1 MSSKLSSLLVQYGIV
16 TVKRM
21 EEAFQRQVIFGGS
34 LDTILLEM
42 NVVDEPT
49 LLRYLYATSGIPP
62 ADLTTVDF
70 SRAQEQTRI
79 FPQKLA
85 EKYLI
90 VPINATPESL
100 HVLVTDP
107 PDRGRL
113 DEIGFMLGLTI
124 IPGVVPEFRL
134 YESLE
139 QIYGVKMPLRYAG
152 LVKRLGKPAQ
162 PILPV
167 DQEGAAPEAFPIAA
181 EGAPAEIPAEAPVVD
196 PAQPTPDTAEAVD
209 FQALDGKFDES
220 WDNPFAGGRAETLV
234 GMPITAGQLPPMRP
248 AVVPEPDVQSIA
260 GDRQPTETQGRI
272 TTLPHA
278 FAPMA
283 QTAAGEIGG
292 TPAEPMSVPEP
303 SAERSSQT
311 AAGEIDLS
319 PRAESDTEHETTP
332 SAKKTA
338 LGMPAF
344 DIPDLPE
351 PGFGWTSNQAPM
363 PVPALEPE
371 PVSAPEPVPTSEPEP
386 PPESEP
392 EPLSESEPEPLS
404 EPEPEPLSE
413 PEPEPLPAPE
423 PVPLQI
429 LDSEDLDE
437 EEETP
442 FDASPLTFD
451 EAVARL
457 SLATER
463 NDIFA
468 VLLRSVAGYFE
479 YVSVFTVFGDQA
491 VGRLSTRNGVADAT
505 RIAEVSVPLTLPSIF
520 RSTLDSKGYYF
531 GPIYDEG
538 INFGLLAEMDRP
550 VPASAFIMPVLIRNR
565 VVCFLYADH
574 GLRPVDPALPE
585 SLVFI
590 SYQISQAFQRLI
602 LKAKQAQYS
611 SASLARDKDGKLASK
626 IAALDH
632 AVSPASEKWQAP
644 PVVSGPVTV
653 RAPQQD
659 GALVEQPEAQSPPKP
674 DWATHKVQ
682 PAFPDLSV
690 EPRPEQ
696 RSEPRTLSGSSA
708 PPPVEDLPPKEVVA
722 VPGEAERGIT
732 SVGYYSL
739 TDSGIQDDT
748 NEANGGAFDSSVH
761 AAAAGELVTGSDAT
775 PTTPTSGESP
785 VQLDSARKTASAD
798 AEGARTEDI
807 WSLIDDL
814 EKGGEVG
821 DLAGAALQSLGEPAL
836 KLVAFRFP
844 GRLAQ
849 ERMGQHGKLPQPSAH
864 GPLINFMVRMREQ
877 GVPYLVELMGSENP
891 EVRYYATFI
900 FSELHAPEVLHVLL
914 DRIFDSAP
922 PVRRVATEVLKAYW
936 QDHELRP
943 VLEHLRAE
951 LVGPVPFRRR
961 CAAEVLG
968 ALRDIHGVP
977 RLIELAADRDTDT
990 AEAAQR
996 ALLLITK
1003 QAFGD
1008 SRRRWRSW
1016 WEKSKDRHRVQWLID
1031 ALGHK
1036 ESECRFLASQ
1046 ELHQLTGETLGYRFD
1061 QDKRDREEA
1070 LARWLQWWKSKGKS
1084 RFS

>member
-62 ADLTTVDF
+62 ADLTAVNFDC
-70 SRAQEQTRI
+70 AGEQTKI

-90 VPINATPESL
+90 VPVNATPDSL

-167 DQEGAAPEAFPIAA
+167 DQEGAAPEAFPVTDDDPPGKPLADAQVHDIA
-181 EGAPAEIPAEAPVVD
+181 
-196 PAQPTPDTAEAVD
+196 QTQPDTEEASEIQSLGHDVANSEWGD
-209 FQALDGKFDES
+209 
-220 WDNPFAGGRAETLV
+220 PFAGAKAETLV
-234 GMPITAGQLPPMRP
+234 GMPITPSEPPP
-248 AVVPEPDVQSIA
+248 AQPDEAPPPEPRPPT
-260 GDRQPTETQGRI
+260 GDRTPEEPFGRS
-272 TTLPHA
+272 TTLPHS

-292 TPAEPMSVPEP
+292 TPSEPMPVPEP
-303 SAERSSQT
+303 SAERSTQT
-311 AAGEIDLS
+311 AAGEIDLTRQADS
-319 PRAESDTEHETTP
+319 DTGRRAEP
-332 SAKKTA
+332 SAKQTA

-344 DIPDLPE
+344 DTPDLPTPELE
-351 PGFGWTSNQAPM
+351 PGLTTEAVPDTTPM
-363 PVPALEPE
+363 PEPE
-371 PVSAPEPVPTSEPEP
+371 PT
-386 PPESEP
+386 PESEP
-392 EPLSESEPEPLS
+392 VPESKPAT
-404 EPEPEPLSE
+404 EPEPEAGE
-413 PEPEPLPAPE
+413 AQETDGAPE
-423 PVPLQI
+423 A
-429 LDSEDLDE
+429 
-437 EEETP
+437 P
-442 FDASPLTFD
+442 FDATPLSFD
-451 EAVARL
+451 DAVARL
-457 SLATER
+457 GETTER
-463 NDIFA
+463 NEIFA
-468 VLLRSVAGYFE
+468 ILLRAVAGYFE

-491 VGRLSTRNGVADAT
+491 VGRLSTREGIADDT
-505 RIAEVSVPLTLPSIF
+505 RIAEVSIPLTLPSIF

-565 VVCFLYADH
+565 VVCFLYADD
-574 GLRPVDPALPE
+574 GLRSVDPALPE

-602 LKAKQAQYS
+602 LKAKHAQYS
-611 SASLARDKDGKLASK
+611 SASQAHNKQGKLPPK
-626 IAALDH
+626 
-632 AVSPASEKWQAP
+632 VSTMGLSAASEGDAWQAP
-644 PVVSGPVTV
+644 PVTSGPFTV
-653 RAPQQD
+653 RAPQKD
-659 GALVEQPEAQSPPKP
+659 GALVEQPEEQPPARP
-674 DWATHKVQ
+674 DWAVHKVQ
-682 PAFPDLSV
+682 PAFPDLPV
-690 EPRPEQ
+690 DHRP
-696 RSEPRTLSGSSA
+696 EPRTVSTATQDPA
-708 PPPVEDLPPKEVVA
+708 PTDEPSPKQVA
-722 VPGEAERGIT
+722 EPLGEPGRAIT

-748 NEANGGAFDSSVH
+748 NDANSGALDSS
-761 AAAAGELVTGSDAT
+761 AGDAAAGELVTGSDAT
-775 PTTPTSGESP
+775 PSDLTGGESP
-785 VQLDSARKTASAD
+785 VKVDAAGGIETA
-798 AEGARTEDI
+798 ERGGPRTEDI
-807 WSLIDDL
+807 WSFIDDL

-821 DLAGAALQSLGEPAL
+821 DLAGAALQSMGEPAL

-849 ERMGQHGKLPQPSAH
+849 ERMGQHGNLSQPSAH
-864 GPLINFMVRMREQ
+864 GPLIHFMVRMREQ
-877 GVPYLVELMGSENP
+877 GVPYLIELMGSENP

-900 FSELHAPEVLHVLL
+900 FSELHAPEVLQVLL
-914 DRIFDSAP
+914 DRVFDSAP
-922 PVRRVATEVLKAYW
+922 PVRRVATEVLKAYR
-936 QDHELRP
+936 QDQELQP

-968 ALRDIHGVP
+968 ALRDTHGAP

-1008 SRRRWRSW
+1008 SRRRWRTW
-1016 WEKSKDRHRVQWLID
+1016 WEKSKDQHRVLWLIY

-1070 LARWLQWWKSKGKS
+1070 LKRWLQWWKSKGQD
-1084 RFS
+1084 RFLK

>member
-42 NVVDEPT
+42 NVLDEPT

-70 SRAQEQTRI
+70 SRAQEQTKI

-90 VPINATPESL
+90 VPVNATPESL

-152 LVKRLGKPAQ
+152 LVKRLGKPEQ

-167 DQEGAAPEAFPIAA
+167 DQEGAAPEAFPGTTA
-181 EGAPAEIPAEAPVVD
+181 EDSAQASPASPDETPAEAQPQPVATDAGEAEPV
-196 PAQPTPDTAEAVD
+196 QPTYSDSE
-209 FQALDGKFDES
+209 
-220 WDNPFAGGRAETLV
+220 WDDPFAGAKAETLV
-234 GMPITAGQLPPMRP
+234 GMPVTPGDLPPEQP
-248 AVVPEPDVQSIA
+248 LEVPPPEDRSAA
-260 GDRQPTETQGRI
+260 GDTAPVEPHGRA
-272 TTLPHA
+272 TTLPHG

-292 TPAEPMSVPEP
+292 TPVEAVALPEP
-303 SAERSSQT
+303 SAERSTQT
-311 AAGEIDLS
+311 AAGEIDAS
-319 PRAESDTEHETTP
+319 QQSQDVTGRAATP

-344 DIPDLPE
+344 DGPELPTPE
-351 PGFGWTSNQAPM
+351 PAPE
-363 PVPALEPE
+363 PALEPE
-371 PVSAPEPVPTSEPEP
+371 LAPAPEPEPAPAPEPEP
-386 PPESEP
+386 APAP
-392 EPLSESEPEPLS
+392 
-404 EPEPEPLSE
+404 EPEPEPAPE
-413 PEPEPLPAPE
+413 PEPEPVPE
-423 PVPLQI
+423 PEPEPTPVPLQA
-429 LDSEDLDE
+429 SDLMDLE
-437 EEETP
+437 EESEAP

-451 EAVARL
+451 EAVVL
-457 SLATER
+457 LGEATDR
-463 NDIFA
+463 NEIFS

-491 VGRLSTRNGVADAT
+491 VGRLSTRAGVADAT

-520 RSTLDSKGYYF
+520 RSTLESKGYYF

-565 VVCFLYADH
+565 VVCFLYADD
-574 GLRPVDPALPE
+574 GLRVVDPELPE

-611 SASLARDKDGKLASK
+611 SASLVRDDQGKLAAKVS
-626 IAALDH
+626 ALSS
-632 AVSPASEKWQAP
+632 AVTPPGTSPEATKDESWQTP
-644 PVVSGPVTV
+644 PVTSGPITV
-653 RAPQQD
+653 RAPQED
-659 GALVEQPEAQSPPKP
+659 GALVEQPEEQPPSRP
-674 DWATHKVQ
+674 DWATHQVQ
-682 PAFPDLSV
+682 PAFPDLPV
-690 EPRPEQ
+690 DHQP
-696 RSEPRTLSGSSA
+696 EPRTVSSSTER
-708 PPPVEDLPPKEVVA
+708 PPVHEPPLESVVESPEE
-722 VPGEAERGIT
+722 PGRAIT

-739 TDSGIQDDT
+739 TDSGISDDT
-748 NEANGGAFDSSVH
+748 KNTNGSAMDSSVH
-761 AAAAGELVTGSDAT
+761 DAAAGELTTPSDAT
-775 PTTPTSGESP
+775 PTAPTGGESP
-785 VQLDSARKTASAD
+785 VKVDAARKAD
-798 AEGARTEDI
+798 SGKSGGPRTEDI

-821 DLAGAALQSLGEPAL
+821 DLAGAVLQSMGEPAL

-864 GPLINFMVRMREQ
+864 GPLINFMVRMRQQ
-877 GVPYLVELMGSENP
+877 GVPFLIELMGSENP

-914 DRIFDSAP
+914 DRVFDSAP

-936 QDHELRP
+936 KDQELRP

-1008 SRRRWRSW
+1008 SRRRWRTW

-1046 ELHQLTGETLGYRFD
+1046 ELHQITGETLGYRFD

-1070 LARWLQWWKSKGKS
+1070 LKRWLQWWQSKGQD
-1084 RFS
+1084 RFGK